1 MKKNNL
7 ALPCCK
13 EKQFALLSGTI
24 SKHRSMSDYFRKI
37 NGNEKKIKSK
47 THFIF
52 LIISI
57 NFILLLGNDVNP
69 YEFLDD

>member
-37 NGNEKKIKSK
+37 NGNEKKKIED
-47 THFIF
+47 TFHF
-52 LIISI
+52 SN
-57 NFILLLGNDVNP
+57 NFNQFYFAVRK
-69 YEFLDD
+69 